1 MFPSSSYYRAQQPA
15 YLYTPT
21 ALHSCTS
28 YGCSLAGY
36 HGLTARE
43 YLPSPFASH
52 AFFYRADYEPL
63 PKPPYSYVALI
74 SMAIKQ
80 SKETKITLSGIY
92 QFIMENFPYYRLNK
106 RGWQNSIR
114 HNLSLNK
121 CFVKVPRERSDPG
134 KGCYWTLDPAYEEMF
149 EDGNFRRRKR
159 RQRAYGDIS
168 RHEKSNVQSTDSC
181 TKDVESVDAK
191 CTSKQDDELSKTAKF
206 SAETAE
212 KATNSLK
219 QVDKHPFSIAQILNN
234 STKNV
239 HCDSQQSLKT

>member
-1 MFPSSSYYRAQQPA
+1 MFASPKYYHIPQPT
-15 YLYTPT
+15 YLYNPPT
-21 ALHSCTS
+21 VHSCS
-28 YGCSLAGY
+28 GYGCSFMGY
-36 HGLTARE
+36 HGFDARS
-43 YLPSPFASH
+43 YFPSPVH
-52 AFFYRADYEPL
+52 GYLYREYEPL

-80 SKETKITLSGIY
+80 SKDTKITLSGIY

-159 RQRAYGDIS
+159 RQRAYSNQAQISNDKTNCYEGDS
-168 RHEKSNVQSTDSC
+168 ERTKKLARCDVNVMDKTPNSVSVETTTEKTTLHRAQTV
-181 TKDVESVDAK
+181 
-191 CTSKQDDELSKTAKF
+191 
-206 SAETAE
+206 
-212 KATNSLK
+212 
-219 QVDKHPFSIAQILNN
+219 KHPFSIDQLLANTNTARHSCPQR
-234 STKNV
+234 
-239 HCDSQQSLKT
+239 D